1 MMKAGKNLSLDKY
14 LIQIRRIF
22 EKVHTDDISTYIF
35 IHICSIPLKN
45 CIDLDGEL
53 VRSLNGIQNLIRKL
67 NDQNSIGSKFD
78 PEFLIEFTNCLEKL
92 DPTLWK
98 SVNAQW
104 RGFQIFSR
112 SDTWKQCDAN
122 DNTTNKVN
130 MKMLKSLTKDNF
142 IEMFSSELQ

>member
-1 MMKAGKNLSLDKY
+1 MMKAGKNLNLDKY
-14 LIQIRRIF
+14 LIQIRR
-22 EKVHTDDISTYIF
+22 VDISTYIF
-35 IHICSIPLKN
+35 IHICSIQLQN
-45 CIDLDGEL
+45 CTDLDGEL

-78 PEFLIEFTNCLEKL
+78 PQFLIEFTNCLKKL

-142 IEMFSSELQ
+142 IEIALNDNNQISA